1 MGQRQSV
8 ERQAESF
15 NDSVQENKADVIDK
29 LTEAQLDE
37 FREAFASFDKDGGG
51 SIDATELKMLMASVG
66 QMPTDDEVSEMIR
79 IADADGSGSVD
90 FCEFVT
96 LMAHKMGDVKSTQHL
111 KDAFALFDTSGDG
124 YISSEEMQRLMINV
138 GEPVT
143 IDDVKGLIREVDI
156 NDDGVIDYREFTRVL
171 TAEKSEPWFT
181 GDMARVQDTNKG
193 SRRKKKSRGK
203 TAA

>member
-1 MGQRQSV
+1 
-8 ERQAESF
+8 
-15 NDSVQENKADVIDK
+15 
-29 LTEAQLDE
+29 
-37 FREAFASFDKDGGG
+37 
-51 SIDATELKMLMASVG
+51 MLMASVG
-66 QMPTDDEVSEMIR
+66 QMPTDDEVSEMIQATPTAR
-79 IADADGSGSVD
+79 GLWTLQ
-90 FCEFVT
+90 FVT

-171 TAEKSEPWFT
+171 TAEKSVVHWRHGQGPRHQQGLEEEEEEQGQDCCLERRGARDCVFVCVCV
-181 GDMARVQDTNKG
+181 GCHVSGARVLLLR
-193 SRRKKKSRGK
+193 RRKM
-203 TAA
+203 